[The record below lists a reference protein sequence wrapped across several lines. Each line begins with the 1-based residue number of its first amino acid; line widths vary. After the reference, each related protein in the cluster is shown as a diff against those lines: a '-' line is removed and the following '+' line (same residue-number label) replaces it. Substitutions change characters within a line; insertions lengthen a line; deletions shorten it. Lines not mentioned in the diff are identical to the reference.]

1 MTTPDS
7 DNLNLLGDLI
17 GMARKAGADAA
28 DAVAVNSASLSVSC
42 RLGRPEDLERSES
55 RDIGLRVF
63 IGRSQAIVSSSD
75 DSAEARK
82 AMIERA
88 IAMARLTPEDPYCG
102 LAPED
107 RLARDLPDLD
117 LYDATEPDSETL
129 INLAMRAEEAG
140 RAVKG
145 VTNSEGADAS
155 WSRHGIALVTS
166 HGFSAAYRGS
176 SFGLSASMIAG
187 KDTGME
193 RDYDF
198 TSARHF
204 ADLCAPEEIGATAG
218 ERAVARLNPR
228 KMPSCTAPVVFDRRV
243 SASLLGHFSG
253 AVNGS
258 TVARG
263 TSFLK
268 DAMDHPVFSPAV
280 TIIDDPHRLR
290 GLRSKPFDGEG
301 VANQPLKLVENG
313 VLANWL
319 LDSTSARQLNLQ
331 TNGRASRG
339 TGSPPSPAPTNL
351 YMQAGNLP
359 LKALLADI
367 ASGFYVTELIGM
379 GVNGVTGDYSRG
391 AAGFWIENGEIAYP
405 VSGMTIAGNLKD
417 MFRQITPADDLEFR
431 YGTNA
436 PTLRI
441 DGMTVAGD

>member
-7 DNLNLLGDLI
+7 DNLNLLADLI
-17 GMARKAGADAA
+17 AMARKAGADAA

-55 RDIGLRVF
+55 CDIGLRVI

-75 DSAEARK
+75 AGKEART
-82 AMIERA
+82 AMVERA

-102 LAPED
+102 LAPEEF
-107 RLARDLPDLD
+107 LARDLPDLD
-117 LYDATEPDSETL
+117 LYDKTEPDSETL
-129 INLAMRAEEAG
+129 INLALRTEEAG

-145 VTNSEGADAS
+145 VTNSEGADAT
-155 WSRHGIALVTS
+155 WSRHAIALVTS
-166 HGFSAAYRGS
+166 HGFSSAYRGS

-187 KDTGME
+187 KDTEME

-198 TSARHF
+198 TTARHF
-204 ADLCAPEEIGATAG
+204 ADLCAAEEIGATAG

-228 KMPSCTAPVVFDRRV
+228 KMPSCTVPVIFDRRV
-243 SASLLGHFSG
+243 SASLLGHFSA

-268 DAMDHPVFSPAV
+268 DAMDRPVFSPAV

-301 VANQPLKLVENG
+301 VANQTLKLVENG
-313 VLANWL
+313 VLKSWL
-319 LDSTSARQLNLQ
+319 LDSTSARQLNLP

-367 ASGFYVTELIGM
+367 VSGFYVTELIGM

-391 AAGFWIENGEIAYP
+391 AAGFWIENGEIAFP

-417 MFRQITPADDLEFR
+417 MFHHITPADDLEFR

-436 PTLRI
+436 PTLRV
-441 DGMTVAGD
+441 DTMTVAGD

>member
-1 MTTPDS
+1 MTTPDN
-7 DNLNLLGDLI
+7 DVLNLLGDLI
-17 GMARKAGADAA
+17 GMACKAGADAA
-28 DAVAVNSASLSVSC
+28 DAVAVNSTSLSVSC

-75 DSAEARK
+75 DSTSARN
-82 AMIERA
+82 AMVERA
-88 IAMARLTPEDPYCG
+88 IAMARLTPEDPFCG
-102 LAPED
+102 LAPAE

-117 LYDATEPDSETL
+117 LIDPMEPDSESL
-129 INLAMRAEEAG
+129 IAMALRTEEAG
-140 RAVKG
+140 RAVRG

-155 WSRHGIALVTS
+155 WSRHGIALATS
-166 HGFSAAYRGS
+166 HGFAGTYAGS
-176 SFGLSASMIAG
+176 SFSLSASMIAG
-187 KDTGME
+187 TDTGME

-198 TSARHF
+198 SSARHF

-228 KMPSCTAPVVFDRRV
+228 KMPSCTVPVIFDRRV

-253 AVNGS
+253 AINGS
-258 TVARG
+258 AVARG

-268 DAMDHPVFSPAV
+268 NAMDQPVFSSAV

-301 VANQPLKLVENG
+301 VANQPLELVKNGKLES
-313 VLANWL
+313 WL
-319 LDSTSARQLNLQ
+319 LDSTAARQLSLQ
-331 TNGRASRG
+331 TNGRAGRG

-391 AAGFWIENGEIAYP
+391 ASGFWIENGEIAFP

-417 MFRQITPADDLEFR
+417 MFRRMTPADDLEFR

>member
-1 MTTPDS
+1 MTTPDN
-7 DNLNLLGDLI
+7 DVLNLLGDLI
-17 GMARKAGADAA
+17 GMACKAGADAA
-28 DAVAVNSASLSVSC
+28 DAVAVNSTSLSVSC

-75 DSAEARK
+75 DSPGARN
-82 AMIERA
+82 AMVERA
-88 IAMARLTPEDPYCG
+88 IAMARLTPEDPFCG
-102 LAPED
+102 LAPAE

-117 LYDATEPDSETL
+117 LNDPMEPDSETL
-129 INLAMRAEEAG
+129 IAMALKAEEAG
-140 RAVKG
+140 RAVRG
-145 VTNSEGADAS
+145 VTNSEGADAA
-155 WSRHGIALVTS
+155 WSRHGIALATS
-166 HGFSAAYRGS
+166 HGFAGTYAGS
-176 SFGLSASMIAG
+176 SFSLSASMIAG
-187 KDTGME
+187 RDTGME

-204 ADLCAPEEIGATAG
+204 ADLCAAEEIGATAG

-228 KMPSCTAPVVFDRRV
+228 KMPSCTVPVIFDRRV

-253 AVNGS
+253 AINGS
-258 TVARG
+258 AVARG

-268 DAMDHPVFSPAV
+268 NAMDQPVFSPAV

-301 VANQPLKLVENG
+301 VANQPLELVKNG
-313 VLANWL
+313 ILGSWL
-319 LDSTSARQLNLQ
+319 LDSTAARQLNLQ
-331 TNGRASRG
+331 TNGRAGRG

-391 AAGFWIENGEIAYP
+391 ASGFWIENGEIAFP

-417 MFRQITPADDLEFR
+417 MFRHMTPADDLEFR